1 MIEFEKPINLNGKEL
16 LEELAAGGV
25 VVTGRPN
32 VELEILRLNIQ
43 SKDKNKAEA
52 IVAAH
57 NGTTTLPD
65 RSAEREALLA
75 KLGISEEEVVL
86 LLG

>member
-1 MIEFEKPINLNGKEL
+1 MLEFTKPTNLNGKEL

-57 NGTTTLPD
+57 NGTTILPD
-65 RSAEREALLA
+65 RSADKTALLE
-75 KLGISEEEVVL
+75 KLGISEEELVL
-86 LLG
+86 LLS